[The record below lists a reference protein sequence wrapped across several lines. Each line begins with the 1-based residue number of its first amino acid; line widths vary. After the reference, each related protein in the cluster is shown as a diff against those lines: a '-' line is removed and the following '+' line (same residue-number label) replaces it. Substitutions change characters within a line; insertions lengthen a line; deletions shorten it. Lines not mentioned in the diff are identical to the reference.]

1 MRHIQTGMVIMR
13 NESLFPGMVG
23 ISLPLKGNLW
33 VREDGTFNLSGFFR
47 RQIPK

>member
-1 MRHIQTGMVIMR
+1 MLIMR